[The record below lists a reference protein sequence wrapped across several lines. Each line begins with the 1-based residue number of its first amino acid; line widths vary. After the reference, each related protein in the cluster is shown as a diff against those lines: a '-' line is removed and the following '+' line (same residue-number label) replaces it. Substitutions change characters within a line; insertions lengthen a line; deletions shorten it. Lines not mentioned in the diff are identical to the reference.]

1 MSGDGSQV
9 WQQTMVT
16 LETRCV
22 LCDATVKHT
31 DTAEDMGADT
41 TLGQLV
47 KDHENWHVDNDGW
60 LLTEDGLTCAKHWGV
75 GR

>member
-1 MSGDGSQV
+1 MSGSAL
-9 WQQTMVT
+9 WRQTTVT
-16 LETRCV
+16 LETRCA
-22 LCDATVKHT
+22 LCDATVRHT
-31 DTAEDMGADT
+31 DTAADMGEET

-47 KDHENWHVDNDGW
+47 RDHEEWHVDNDGW